1 MTGRGVDAGRLAQ
14 RLALPL
20 AWAALVGAFSIIRP
34 ETFPTVANFAAI
46 FGTQSVLVILALG
59 LLLPLTAGDYDLSA
73 GASLSLAAM
82 TLALLNV
89 NHHWPIGWAIVVGI
103 AVAALVGVINGG
115 IVVLLKID
123 PFIVT
128 LGMGTLVTGVTY
140 WIANSETVTGVS
152 QSLVDGVF
160 TTTFLSIP
168 LSFYY
173 AVGLCIAIWYV
184 FEYTPMG
191 RRLLFVGRGR
201 SVARLS
207 GIAVGRVRWGGLIA
221 SATFAGFAG
230 VVYAGTLGGTDPASG
245 ATNLLPAYAA
255 AFLGATSILP
265 GRFNPWGTII
275 AVYFLVSGITG
286 LQLLGLQD
294 YVQQIFYGGAL
305 VLGVVLSQLTRRRQ
319 AEGEA

>member
-1 MTGRGVDAGRLAQ
+1 VDAVKLIQ
-14 RLALPL
+14 RLALPI
-20 AWAALVGAFSIIRP
+20 AWAVLVGVFSIVQP
-34 ETFPTVANFAAI
+34 DTFPTVANFAGI

-59 LLLPLTAGDYDLSA
+59 LLIPLTAGDYDLSA
-73 GASLSLAAM
+73 GANLSLAAM

-89 NHHWPIGWAIVVGI
+89 NQHWPVGWAIV
-103 AVAALVGVINGG
+103 AAICAATLVGAINGG
-115 IVVLLKID
+115 IVVLMSID

-140 WIANSETVTGVS
+140 WMANSQTVTGVS

-160 TTTFLSIP
+160 STTFLSIP

-207 GIAVGRVRWGGLIA
+207 GIAVGRIRWGGLVA
-221 SATFAGFAG
+221 SGTFAGFAG

-255 AFLGATSILP
+255 AFLGATSIMP

-294 YVQQIFYGGAL
+294 FVQQIFYGGAL
-305 VLGVVLSQLTRRRQ
+305 VLGVVLSQLTRRRGAQ
-319 AEGEA
+319 REV